1 MYEDMY
7 SKYVNKGVFYIY
19 KRDRAYRPI
28 LILNAQ
34 KLCYY
39 DKLDPWSIDDILKFT
54 SFVL

>member
-1 MYEDMY
+1 MY